1 MAEAEEQERGRGAP
15 ASPDVAQP
23 RLPGRLGRL
32 ALTYG
37 IAAVAG
43 AVAVWLGIPLPWML
57 GPFFVFAALS
67 VSGLAFE
74 LLPMGRE
81 IGQVAIGTAVGLRFT
96 GDVLLAVVTLL
107 PAMLLATAYV
117 MAFTMLAA
125 FLIRPMARM
134 DSNTAFFAT
143 AAGGMADMAH
153 VAERH
158 GGSPGSVAV
167 VHSMRVSL
175 VVAVVPFLVHF
186 FGERGT
192 ALTGQG
198 HSPDN
203 LLLVALALAAGLLAA
218 RLLKGSPLPNRW
230 LVGPIL
236 AGMVLGISGLVQVTI
251 PGLLILLAQIALGT
265 WLGCRFRREM
275 LAALPRV
282 TASAVAVAVFMILC
296 AAAGA
301 LVLSGATGLPYTTS
315 FLALAP
321 AAVTEMVLTAQVM
334 NLDAE
339 VVSAF
344 HVMRIAVVS
353 STILLMFR
361 VYKKF
366 REATVGSGA

>member
-1 MAEAEEQERGRGAP
+1 MARAEERGREGDAP
-15 ASPDVAQP
+15 ARPDLP
-23 RLPGRLGRL
+23 RLLLRLG
-32 ALTYG
+32 LTYA
-37 IAAVAG
+37 IATAAG
-43 AVAVWLGIPLPWML
+43 AAAVWLGMPLPWML

-67 VSGLAFE
+67 VSGLAFD
-74 LLPMGRE
+74 LVPMGRE

-96 GDVLLAVVTLL
+96 GEVLVAVVTLL
-107 PAMLLATAYV
+107 PAMVLATAYV

-125 FLIRPMARM
+125 FLIRPMARL
-134 DSNTAFFAT
+134 DPNTAFFAT

-158 GGSPGSVAV
+158 GGAPGSVAV
-167 VHSMRVSL
+167 VHSIRVSL
-175 VVAVVPFLVHF
+175 VVALVPFLVYF

-192 ALTGQG
+192 AIAGEG
-198 HSPDN
+198 HSADN
-203 LLLVALALAAGLLAA
+203 LLLVATALGAGLLAA
-218 RLLKGSPLPNRW
+218 RLLRGSPLPNRW

-236 AGMVLGISGLVQVTI
+236 AGMALGVSGLVQVTI
-251 PGLLILLAQIALGT
+251 PGILILLAQIALGT
-265 WLGCRFRREM
+265 WLGCRFRRDM

-282 TASAVAVAVFMILC
+282 TASAVVVAAFMILC

-301 LVLSGATGLPYTTS
+301 LVLAATTGLPYTTS

-344 HVMRIAVVS
+344 HVMRIAVIS
-353 STILLMFR
+353 STILLVFR
-361 VYKKF
+361 VYQKV
-366 REATVGSGA
+366 REATVGSGS